1 MAEFSLGTYLSTD
14 QRAVLKSRADVANQV
29 VESFN
34 SHPTLGALR
43 QDTATTPVTFQANWM
58 DGALGTYDPSN
69 GSVEVATG
77 INRYD
82 RPADDVLTTL
92 VHELTHAAQYMKSA
106 RPSYEAANTRPSAV
120 ARSVGYSNEE
130 VESLW
135 KDLNEA
141 YVTYGGLE
149 PQAHL
154 VPAHY
159 LGTSGS
165 KQEVKEFVSKHP
177 EFTKRF
183 AEVSVNPNR
192 PVQEHTKGYAE
203 MNIAEKALF
212 DLFGYAGNID
222 PAAPLA
228 AARNLR
234 LGKE

>member
-1 MAEFSLGTYLSTD
+1 MAEFSLGAYLSTD

-34 SHPTLGALR
+34 AHPTLGALR
-43 QDTATTPVTFQANWM
+43 QDTANTPVTFQANWM
-58 DGALGTYDPSN
+58 EGALGTYDPRD
-69 GSVEVATG
+69 GKVEVATG

-106 RPSYEAANTRPSAV
+106 RYGPEVTSTRPSAV

-130 VESLW
+130 VDSLW
-135 KDLNEA
+135 KDLHEA
-141 YVTYGGLE
+141 QVTYGGLE

-165 KQEVKEFVSKHP
+165 KKEVKDFISKHP

-192 PVQEHTKGYAE
+192 PIQKHTKGYAD
-203 MNIAEKALF
+203 MNVAEKALF
-212 DLFGYAGNID
+212 DMFGYAGTID
-222 PAAPLA
+222 PAEPLA
-228 AARNLR
+228 AARNTR